1 MMEFSRQIPLEA
13 ITLEKHVNDF
23 DASAHEC
30 QALAARF
37 GLVAIEALSGRT
49 ILRRLDKQRIRLE
62 VQFRAA
68 IVQMSVVTLE
78 PIRQKIDVSF
88 GQDYLLS
95 GTADEALDSG
105 GENIDLEGE
114 DPPELVESDA
124 IDFGEAVV
132 QRLALALD
140 PYPVEAT
147 LSDTERSAALGSLIS
162 EAKDSISIGLAA
174 GVDDGGERTNPF
186 EVLRNI
192 KLNG

>member
-1 MMEFSRQIPLEA
+1 MEA
-13 ITLEKHVNDF
+13 
-23 DASAHEC
+23 
-30 QALAARF
+30 
-37 GLVAIEALSGRT
+37 
-49 ILRRLDKQRIRLE
+49 
-62 VQFRAA
+62 QFRAA

-78 PIRQKIDVSF
+78 PIRQEIDVSF

-105 GENIDLEGE
+105 DENIDLEGE

-162 EAKDSISIGLAA
+162 EAKSSISVGLAA
-174 GVDDGGERTNPF
+174 GVDDGGERTKPF
-186 EVLRNI
+186 EVLRNL